1 MQSGKTQKTLVR
13 DLRKKCNRST
23 IYIYIYS
30 SIMKTF
36 N

>member
-23 IYIYIYS
+23 IYVCRFINYEN
-30 SIMKTF
+30 F
-36 N
+36 